1 MYSFFT
7 HVQQSVAQRSSQP
20 ILTWINNSGRI
31 ELSVVTLAN
40 GISKAA
46 NLLQS
51 QCEIGSGSSVCID
64 LPSHWQA
71 SVWLGAT
78 HSVSASVA
86 LNNKPSDLCVTS
98 RVENLDSSHNETGV
112 VSLHPFGMPVEL
124 EDPFLINLSADVRM
138 HGDQFV
144 PREQANDVDVCV
156 SDIAGE
162 LLWADLEARVSEL
175 ADQFGLEPGSRYAV
189 SQAPHTI
196 DLALLYCALPMM
208 TGSSVVVLD
217 NLDSEQTSR
226 AMQQENCASHI
237 EL

>member
-7 HVQQSVAQRSSQP
+7 HVQQSVVQRSSQP
-20 ILTWINNSGRI
+20 ILTWISDSGRI
-31 ELSVVTLAN
+31 ELSVVTFAN

-46 NLLQS
+46 NLLRN

-71 SVWLGAT
+71 SVWIGAT

-86 LNNKPSDLCVTS
+86 LHNLSSDLCVTS
-98 RVENLDSSHNETGV
+98 HSALTDSAHNETGI

-124 EDPFLINLSADVRM
+124 DDPFLINLSADVRM

-144 PREQANDVDVCV
+144 PRDLVNESDVCV
-156 SDIAGE
+156 REESGE

-175 ADQFGLEPGSRYAV
+175 ADQFGIEAGSRYALT
-189 SQAPHTI
+189 QAPTSI
-196 DLALLYCALPMM
+196 DLTLLYCAVPMM
-208 TGSSVVVLD
+208 TGSSVILLD
-217 NLDSEQTSR
+217 GLSSEQQTRS
-226 AMQQENCASHI
+226 MEQENCTMKI